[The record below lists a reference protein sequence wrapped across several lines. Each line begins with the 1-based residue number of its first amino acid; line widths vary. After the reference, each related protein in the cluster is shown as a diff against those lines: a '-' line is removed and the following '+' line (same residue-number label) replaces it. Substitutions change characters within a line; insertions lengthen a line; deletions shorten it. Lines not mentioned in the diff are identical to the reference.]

1 MLIDYYIYSTTLKE
15 QDSIAYRVP
24 IIMDALRPYMRLLC
38 GRGTG
43 FGLIAHPLCVGEE
56 NGWEVAY
63 VA

>member
-1 MLIDYYIYSTTLKE
+1 M
-15 QDSIAYRVP
+15 RVYTSFARGRCLDRECIRQVA

>member
-1 MLIDYYIYSTTLKE
+1 MNY
-15 QDSIAYRVP
+15 V
-24 IIMDALRPYMRLLC
+24 IMDALRPYMRLLC